1 MARGHWL
8 VKSEPFKYSWQ
19 RFEADGRTCWDGVR
33 NHEARN
39 NLAAMKCGDLALF
52 YHSNE
57 GKQVVGVARVVR
69 EHYPDPS
76 ADDPRWVAVDLEP
89 AAVLASPVG
98 LQEIKA
104 DPELAEIALVRR
116 SRLSVV
122 PITKPEFERVL
133 SLAGTRLGRGASAR
147 KKKA

>member
-8 VKSEPFKYSWQ
+8 VKSEPFKYGWE

-39 NLAAMKCGDLALF
+39 NLASMKRGDLALF

-57 GKQVVGVARVVR
+57 GKEAVGVARVVR

-76 ADDPRWVAVDLEP
+76 AEDPRWLAVDLAP
-89 AAVLASPVG
+89 VAPLASPVG

-133 SLAGTRLGRGASAR
+133 RLGRTRLAASAKPKR
-147 KKKA
+147 KA